1 MQRILGVGH
10 FREQLTRNIISN
22 YYEME
27 MNKIAKYI
35 VTGICLIGGMFIGVV
50 GLFGV
55 TPDDEPL
62 TWAFLGEK
70 ALMIFVAWLLLE
82 TTKATCP
89 EFWADA
95 DDEPRQDT
103 ADDDVNVLD
112 GYDPFCLTEG
122 DDYPAP
128 DEFEMYVNVKY

>member
-1 MQRILGVGH
+1 
-10 FREQLTRNIISN
+10 
-22 YYEME
+22 ME

-35 VTGICLIGGMFIGVV
+35 VTGVCLFGGLLIGCF

-55 TPDDEPL
+55 PEDDAPI

-89 EFWADA
+89 EFWADTL
-95 DDEPRQDT
+95 DDEPEHQET
-103 ADDDVNVLD
+103 AAND
-112 GYDPFCLTEG
+112 G
-122 DDYPAP
+122 A
-128 DEFEMYVNVKY
+128 NVKC